1 VIEWSSTDEVLA
13 TFRCAEESSK
23 EDAVTKTKD
32 DAELPCAIAVG
43 VEEVRE
49 TLMSR

>member
-1 VIEWSSTDEVLA
+1 VLA
-13 TFRCAEESSK
+13 TLSCAEESSK
-23 EDAVTKTKD
+23 EGAVTKTKD
-32 DAELPCAIAVG
+32 DVKLPCAIAVG